1 MKTRYLSALYYKENS
16 INTLVSDINLMEITE
31 KLKLYINAIATT
43 IDHSIKIIN
52 RRETNL
58 KYGDVVVNLGSVS
71 LGDTLRN
78 PDDVA
83 TFLKRQFILSVTQD
97 FKPDLLLQLEEG
109 VEDSIVKLL
118 HEGIDVKSDLV
129 LKELILESLLTGIS
143 AGSLE
148 ALLVLPVVF
157 SYLPHLGSKCGY
169 IY

>member
-1 MKTRYLSALYYKENS
+1 M
-16 INTLVSDINLMEITE
+16 
-31 KLKLYINAIATT
+31 
-43 IDHSIKIIN
+43 
-52 RRETNL
+52 
-58 KYGDVVVNLGSVS
+58 S

-83 TFLKRQFILSVTQD
+83 TFLKRLRLISVTQD